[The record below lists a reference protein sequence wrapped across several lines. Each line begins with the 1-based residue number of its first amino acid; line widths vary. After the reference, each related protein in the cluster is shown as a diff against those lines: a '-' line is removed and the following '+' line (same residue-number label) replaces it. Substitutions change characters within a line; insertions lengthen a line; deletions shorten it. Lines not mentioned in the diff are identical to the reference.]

1 MLDRKVLED
10 RMATLGLSLAL
21 LSSYVGISSSRL
33 SPMFTGQKHF
43 NLRFSRAFTKRLSI
57 WKNFRSQ
64 LVRIFHSISV
74 RSRNQGVARASSH
87 WRSFG
92 CGHFLNLQEKFYL

>member
-33 SPMFTGQKHF
+33 SPMFTGQKPF
-43 NLRFSRAFTKRLSI
+43 QSEVFQSVYKTLVNLERLQFAIGEDIPLDLRQIEKIKVLLDRHRNGEVLSAAAF
-57 WKNFRSQ
+57 
-64 LVRIFHSISV
+64 
-74 RSRNQGVARASSH
+74 
-87 WRSFG
+87 
-92 CGHFLNLQEKFYL
+92 

>member
-33 SPMFTGQKHF
+33 SPMFTGQKPF
-43 NLRFSRAFTKRLSI
+43 QSEVFQSVYKTLVDLERLQLAVGEDVPLDLRQIEKIKVLLNRRRTGEVLSAAAF
-57 WKNFRSQ
+57 
-64 LVRIFHSISV
+64 
-74 RSRNQGVARASSH
+74 
-87 WRSFG
+87 
-92 CGHFLNLQEKFYL
+92 

>member
-33 SPMFTGQKHF
+33 SPMFTGQKPFQSEVFQSVYKTLVDLERLQLAVGEHVPLD
-43 NLRFSRAFTKRLSI
+43 LRQIEKIKVLLERRRAGEVLSTAA
-57 WKNFRSQ
+57 F
-64 LVRIFHSISV
+64 
-74 RSRNQGVARASSH
+74 
-87 WRSFG
+87 
-92 CGHFLNLQEKFYL
+92 

>member
-33 SPMFTGQKHF
+33 SPMFTGQKPF
-43 NLRFSRAFTKRLSI
+43 QSEVFQSVYKTLVDLEKLQIAIGEDIPLDLRQI
-57 WKNFRSQ
+57 
-64 LVRIFHSISV
+64 
-74 RSRNQGVARASSH
+74 
-87 WRSFG
+87 
-92 CGHFLNLQEKFYL
+92 EKIKVLLERRRTGEVLAAATF

>member
-33 SPMFTGQKHF
+33 SPMFTGQKPF
-43 NLRFSRAFTKRLSI
+43 QSEVFQSVYKTLVDLERLQLAVGEDVPLDLRQIEKIKVLLERRRKGEVLVAAAF
-57 WKNFRSQ
+57 
-64 LVRIFHSISV
+64 
-74 RSRNQGVARASSH
+74 
-87 WRSFG
+87 
-92 CGHFLNLQEKFYL
+92 